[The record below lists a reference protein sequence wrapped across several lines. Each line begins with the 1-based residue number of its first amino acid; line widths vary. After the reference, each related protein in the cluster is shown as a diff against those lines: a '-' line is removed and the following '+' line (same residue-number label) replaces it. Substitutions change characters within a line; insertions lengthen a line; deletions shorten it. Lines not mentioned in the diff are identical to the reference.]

1 VAGVVQQSD
10 QQGDALFRLLQGSG
24 GRDQAVDVENSLNG
38 FRVQSAQLVDQAR
51 KIDHPGDVNRAHD
64 YLLETLELRRDGLE
78 GIANNL
84 PTALGDQDRRQGTE
98 RVTAEMQNLLASD
111 VIYSQRFDPALRAA
125 LKSNDL
131 TGEVRVPASSFVP
144 DIQWLQPS
152 YVSDRVNA
160 LRTGSGGQDAA
171 PGLHGNGIGT
181 VTLGGQTLAAGG
193 STTIALSDDL
203 AFEAQ
208 VVNQGDNTET
218 DVTVRA
224 TIGRGDDAIE
234 AEEQLDSI
242 AAGETKSVTVAV
254 PEQPPTGQTVPVVVE
269 VEPVPGEEKTDNNE
283 LRASVIFTR

>member
-1 VAGVVQQSD
+1 
-10 QQGDALFRLLQGSG
+10 
-24 GRDQAVDVENSLNG
+24 
-38 FRVQSAQLVDQAR
+38 
-51 KIDHPGDVNRAHD
+51 
-64 YLLETLELRRDGLE
+64 
-78 GIANNL
+78 
-84 PTALGDQDRRQGTE
+84 
-98 RVTAEMQNLLASD
+98 
-111 VIYSQRFDPALRAA
+111 
-125 LKSNDL
+125 
-131 TGEVRVPASSFVP
+131 
-144 DIQWLQPS
+144 
-152 YVSDRVNA
+152 VSDRVNA

-181 VTLGGQTLAAGG
+181 VTLGGQTIASGG

-203 AFEAQ
+203 AFEVQ

-224 TIGRGDDAIE
+224 TIGRGDDAID
-234 AEEQLDSI
+234 AEEQLDSL